1 MVENLNQIKSGI
13 AINVDVCSKY
23 LAGVIDEFVIKSDEI
38 IEKKK
43 TIPTIFNEK
52 KYNLWNKISVF
63 YLPCWQL
70 LSHYT

>member
-1 MVENLNQIKSGI
+1 MVESVIQIKSGI

-52 KYNLWNKISVF
+52 KYNL
-63 YLPCWQL
+63 
-70 LSHYT
+70 